1 MAGVRGGQVV
11 VDLGKFDSEEA
22 AARAHDRA
30 AVWCLGLTATTNF
43 PAADWALQ
51 VCALARPL
59 ESGQNSRCTPCWSQF
74 RCRYAFWRGSLCANR
89 QSASGCLPCLGNFSL
104 ERLE

>member
-1 MAGVRGGQVV
+1 MSGLLMGQVV

-51 VCALARPL
+51 V
-59 ESGQNSRCTPCWSQF
+59 
-74 RCRYAFWRGSLCANR
+74 
-89 QSASGCLPCLGNFSL
+89 SASTATSISGTLQNGLLSPRCQVL
-104 ERLE
+104 ERLGPCKLQTPSLPQAPGHH